1 LEDLFNTVLI
11 AFQKHPICSYVYLV
25 EVAVTVYSGNPSY
38 IDYLKKLYSDFC
50 EIAYEHMK
58 KIEDIGRYSYFLDDF
73 MGMNKRFFLYAAS
86 IVLSSG
92 KLADIIEI
100 CINGFMGCDIPR
112 VAKAAYSFFETIF
125 IVYWRPEFIQAR
137 NSLEDVTPFIPKPED
152 SQHYLALKAFLLQ
165 KLEKIVGKMLEHLS
179 TAPT

>member
-1 LEDLFNTVLI
+1 
-11 AFQKHPICSYVYLV
+11 
-25 EVAVTVYSGNPSY
+25 
-38 IDYLKKLYSDFC
+38 
-50 EIAYEHMK
+50 MK

-100 CINGFMGCDIPR
+100 SIKAFMGCDIPR

-125 IVYWRPEFIQAR
+125 IVYWRPEYIELR
-137 NSLEDVTPFIPKPED
+137 NSQEDITPFTPKPED
-152 SQHYLALKAFLLQ
+152 AQNYFSLKTFLLQ
-165 KLEKIVGKMLEHLS
+165 KM
-179 TAPT
+179 